1 MRVHALESH
10 QGACEPIV
18 RSMNLIIDPALLAQS
33 WLRGH
38 GYVEFVLKLALAFY
52 QLREAAG

>member
-1 MRVHALESH
+1 MRAHALEPH

-18 RSMNLIIDPALLAQS
+18 RSINLIIDHALLAKS

-38 GYVEFVLKLALAFY
+38 GYEEFMLKLALAFC